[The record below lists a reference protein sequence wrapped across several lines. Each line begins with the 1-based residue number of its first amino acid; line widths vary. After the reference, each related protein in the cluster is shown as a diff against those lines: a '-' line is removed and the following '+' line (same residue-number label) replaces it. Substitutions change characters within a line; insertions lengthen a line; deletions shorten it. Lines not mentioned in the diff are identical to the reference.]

1 MNPERILDMYCTAHQ
16 IPASIF
22 SGKTLLYN
30 GNHTVQ
36 DFSLPMYLVASLP
49 ARLPRVWYAVTPE
62 QLQFGG
68 ILLPDS
74 DMLMLTGPVIPRP
87 CSRMQASE
95 IICRLGRR
103 KSDIPVL
110 MHGLDS
116 FRQTDLTQ
124 LKAMLTL
131 LAVHFYGNASEH
143 DAADA
148 FPAPEQIA
156 FSWASIFPSPAIEL
170 HDQPDEDTY
179 GIAEESLLSCIQYG
193 KSDRLEQLLNELI
206 YISPQRVT
214 DFDPDTKRQYITG
227 ANLLCSR
234 KAVAGGLPIAMANRL
249 ADHYLDKIAM
259 TGSSG
264 LDHLFYRMMMDYT
277 CQVRKIN
284 LSSFCTPV
292 AAKVHHYIYAHI
304 YEKLSAKE
312 LADALH
318 LTEPY
323 LCRSFK
329 KETGLTVVTHI
340 SRCKIKEAEYLL
352 STRQYTASEISDLLC
367 FSSQSYFTSVF
378 RRYTGMTPLAYQASR
393 NIFQDSSEV
402 KLHP

>member
-1 MNPERILDMYCTAHQ
+1 MNIERFLDMYCAAHQ
-16 IPASIF
+16 ISASIF
-22 SGKTLLYN
+22 SGKKLLYC

-36 DFSLPMYLVASLP
+36 DFNLPMYLAASLP
-49 ARLPRVWYAVTPE
+49 DRLPRVWYAVTPE

-74 DMLMLTGPVIPRP
+74 DLLMLTGPVIPRP

-116 FRQTDLTQ
+116 FRQTDLIQ

-131 LAVHFYGNASEH
+131 LVLHFYGSASEH
-143 DAADA
+143 GAADT
-148 FPAPEQIA
+148 FLAPEQIT
-156 FSWASIFPSPAIEL
+156 FSWARIFPSPAIEL
-170 HDQPDEDTY
+170 HDVPDDDTY
-179 GIAEESLLSCIQYG
+179 GFAEEPLLSCIQYG
-193 KSDRLEQLLNELI
+193 KTDRLELLLNELI
-206 YISPQRVT
+206 YIDPQKVT
-214 DFDPDTKRQYITG
+214 GFDPDTKRQYITG
-227 ANLLCSR
+227 ANMLCSR
-234 KAVAGGLPIAMANRL
+234 KAVAGGLPIEMANRL
-249 ADHYLDKIAM
+249 ADHYLDQIAV
-259 TGSSG
+259 TEISG
-264 LDHLFYRMMMDYT
+264 LDHLFYRMIMDYT
-277 CQVRKIN
+277 CQVQKID

-304 YEKLSAKE
+304 YEKLSARE

-323 LCRSFK
+323 LCRIFK
-329 KETGLTVVTHI
+329 KETGLTIGTHI

-378 RRYTGMTPLAYQASR
+378 RRHTGMTPLAYQASK
-393 NIFQDSSEV
+393 NIFQDSSE
-402 KLHP
+402 